1 MKKIILCLLVLVSCT
16 DNTSVESQN
25 LNQLLKP
32 NFEYRFVEMQCQFR
46 SSNNL
51 ASLERLI
58 PRIKEALPEEISMTV
73 AFRFINDQVDTK
85 SFYVWLRSNPTLNNE
100 TKIDIINEIANC
112 NVRNTS
118 TNFGFSV
125 INFDPNQALED
136 SYITEVIYCNYID
149 GNSFPTLNFAIQDLE
164 YFFPK
169 DQTYKAYY
177 QEGDLQGEFVWINQF
192 KSIQEYKS
200 FFEEFNLVENSNIIF
215 TGFTSKANC
224 YSSNLFQTYGI

>member
-1 MKKIILCLLVLVSCT
+1 MKKIILCLFVLVGCA
-16 DNTSVESQN
+16 DNSSVESQN

-32 NFEYRFVEMQCQFR
+32 NFEYRFVEMQCRFR

-58 PRIKEALPEEISMTV
+58 PRIKEVLPEEISMTV

-85 SFYVWLRSNPTLNNE
+85 SFYVWLRSDPNLNNE
-100 TKIDIINEIANC
+100 TKIDIIDEVASC

-118 TNFGFSV
+118 TNFGFAV
-125 INFDPNQALED
+125 INFDPNQTLED

-149 GNSFPTLNFAIQDLE
+149 GNSFLTLNFAIQDLE

-169 DQTYKAYY
+169 NQTYKAYY

-192 KSIQEYKS
+192 ESIQEYKS
-200 FFEEFNLVENSNIIF
+200 FIEDFNLDENSNIIF

-224 YSSNLFQTYGI
+224 YSSNLFQTYRI

>member
-1 MKKIILCLLVLVSCT
+1 MKKIILCLLVLVSCS

-58 PRIKEALPEEISMTV
+58 PRIKVVLPEEISMTV
-73 AFRFINDQVDTK
+73 AFRFVNDQVDTK
-85 SFYVWLRSNPTLNNE
+85 SFYVWLRSDPKSNNE
-100 TKIDIINEIANC
+100 TNIDIINEVANC
-112 NVRNTS
+112 NVRDTS
-118 TNFGFSV
+118 TNFGFAV
-125 INFDPNQALED
+125 INFDPNQTLED
-136 SYITEVIYCNYID
+136 SYIAEVMYCNYID

-169 DQTYKAYY
+169 DHTYKAYY

-192 KSIQEYKS
+192 KSIQDYKN

-224 YSSNLFQTYGI
+224 YSSNLFQTYRI

>member
-58 PRIKEALPEEISMTV
+58 PRIKEVLPEEISMTV

-85 SFYVWLRSNPTLNNE
+85 SFYVWLRSDPNSNNE
-100 TKIDIINEIANC
+100 TKIDIINEVANC
-112 NVRNTS
+112 NIRNTS
-118 TNFGFSV
+118 TNFGFAV
-125 INFDPNQALED
+125 INFDPNQTLED
-136 SYITEVIYCNYID
+136 SYITEVIYCNYIC
-149 GNSFPTLNFAIQDLE
+149 LL
-164 YFFPK
+164 Y
-169 DQTYKAYY
+169 
-177 QEGDLQGEFVWINQF
+177 
-192 KSIQEYKS
+192 
-200 FFEEFNLVENSNIIF
+200 
-215 TGFTSKANC
+215 TSPSPRDISGSRMP
-224 YSSNLFQTYGI
+224 SSA

>member
-1 MKKIILCLLVLVSCT
+1 MKKIILYLFVLVGCT

-46 SSNNL
+46 YSNNL

-58 PRIKEALPEEISMTV
+58 PRIKEVLPEEISMTV

-85 SFYVWLRSNPTLNNE
+85 SFYVWLRSNPTLKNE
-100 TKIDIINEIANC
+100 TKIDIINEVANC

-125 INFDPNQALED
+125 INSDPNQALED

-192 KSIQEYKS
+192 ESIQEYKS
-200 FFEEFNLVENSNIIF
+200 FFETFNLNENSNIIF
-215 TGFTSKANC
+215 SGFTSKANC
-224 YSSNLFQTYGI
+224 YTSNLFQTYRI

>member
-1 MKKIILCLLVLVSCT
+1 MKKIILCLLVLASCT

-46 SSNNL
+46 SSSNL

-58 PRIKEALPEEISMTV
+58 PKIKEVLPEEISMTV

-85 SFYVWLRSNPTLNNE
+85 SFYVWLRSDPNLNNE
-100 TKIDIINEIANC
+100 TKIDIINEVANC

-118 TNFGFSV
+118 TNFGFAV
-125 INFDPNQALED
+125 INFDPNQTLED
-136 SYITEVIYCNYID
+136 YYVTEVIYCNYID

-177 QEGDLQGEFVWINQF
+177 QEGDLQGEFVWINEF

-200 FFEEFNLVENSNIIF
+200 FFKEFNLDENSNIIF

-224 YSSNLFQTYGI
+224 YSSNLFQTYRI

>member
-1 MKKIILCLLVLVSCT
+1 MKKIILCLLVLVSCN

-58 PRIKEALPEEISMTV
+58 PRIKVVLPEEISMTV
-73 AFRFINDQVDTK
+73 AFRFVNDQVDTK
-85 SFYVWLRSNPTLNNE
+85 SFYVWLRSDPKSNNE
-100 TKIDIINEIANC
+100 TNIDIINEVANC
-112 NVRNTS
+112 NVRDTS
-118 TNFGFSV
+118 TNFGFAV
-125 INFDPNQALED
+125 INFDPNQTLED
-136 SYITEVIYCNYID
+136 SYIAEVMYCNYID

-169 DQTYKAYY
+169 DHTYKAYY

-192 KSIQEYKS
+192 KSIQDYKN

-224 YSSNLFQTYGI
+224 YSSNLFQTYRI

>member
-1 MKKIILCLLVLVSCT
+1 MKKIILCLLVLVGCT

-58 PRIKEALPEEISMTV
+58 PRIKEVLPEEISMTV

-85 SFYVWLRSNPTLNNE
+85 SFYLWLRSNPTLNNE

-192 KSIQEYKS
+192 ESIQEYKS
-200 FFEEFNLVENSNIIF
+200 FFETFNLNENSNIIF
-215 TGFTSKANC
+215 SGFTSKANC
-224 YSSNLFQTYGI
+224 YTSNLFQTYRI

>member
-85 SFYVWLRSNPTLNNE
+85 SFYVWLRNDPNSNNE
-100 TKIDIINEIANC
+100 TKIDIINEVANC

-118 TNFGFSV
+118 TNFGFAV
-125 INFDPNQALED
+125 INFDPNQTLED

-149 GNSFPTLNFAIQDLE
+149 GNSFPTLNCAIQDLE
-164 YFFPK
+164 YFVPK

-177 QEGDLQGEFVWINQF
+177 QEGDLQCEFVCINQF
-192 KSIQEYKS
+192 DSIQEYKS
-200 FFEEFNLVENSNIIF
+200 FCKEFNLDEKSNIIF

-224 YSSNLFQTYGI
+224 YSSNLFQTYRI

>member
-1 MKKIILCLLVLVSCT
+1 MKKLILCLFVLVGCT
-16 DNTSVESQN
+16 DNTSVESQD

-32 NFEYRFVEMQCQFR
+32 NFEYRFVEMQCEFR

-58 PRIKEALPEEISMTV
+58 PKVKEALPEEMSMTV
-73 AFRFINDQVDTK
+73 AFKFVNDQINTK
-85 SFYVWLRSNPTLNNE
+85 SFYIWLKSVPESNNE
-100 TKIDIINEIANC
+100 TNIDIINEVANC
-112 NVRNTS
+112 YMRDESN
-118 TNFGFSV
+118 NFGFSA
-125 INFDPNQALED
+125 INFDPNQILED

-169 DQTYKAYY
+169 DQIYKAFY

-192 KSIQEYKS
+192 ESIQEYKS
-200 FFEEFNLVENSNIIF
+200 FFEEFNLDEKSNIIF

-224 YSSNLFQTYGI
+224 YSSNLFQTYRI

>member
-1 MKKIILCLLVLVSCT
+1 MKKLILCLFVLVGCT
-16 DNTSVESQN
+16 DNTSVESQD

-32 NFEYRFVEMQCQFR
+32 NFEYRFVEMQCEFR

-58 PRIKEALPEEISMTV
+58 PKVKEVLPEEMSMTV
-73 AFRFINDQVDTK
+73 AFKFVNDQIDTK
-85 SFYVWLRSNPTLNNE
+85 SFYVWLRSDPKSNKE
-100 TKIDIINEIANC
+100 TKIDIINEVANC
-112 NVRNTS
+112 YMRDESN
-118 TNFGFSV
+118 NFGFSA
-125 INFDPNQALED
+125 INFDPNQILED

-200 FFEEFNLVENSNIIF
+200 FFEEFNLDENSTIIF

-224 YSSNLFQTYGI
+224 YSSNLFQTYRI

>member
-58 PRIKEALPEEISMTV
+58 PRIKEVLPEEISMTV

-85 SFYVWLRSNPTLNNE
+85 SFYVWLRSDPNSNNV
-100 TKIDIINEIANC
+100 TKIDIINEVANC

-118 TNFGFSV
+118 TNFGFAV
-125 INFDPNQALED
+125 INFDPNQTLED

-169 DQTYKAYY
+169 DQ
-177 QEGDLQGEFVWINQF
+177 I
-192 KSIQEYKS
+192 
-200 FFEEFNLVENSNIIF
+200 
-215 TGFTSKANC
+215 
-224 YSSNLFQTYGI
+224 LFC

>member
-1 MKKIILCLLVLVSCT
+1 MKKIILCLIVLVSCT

-32 NFEYRFVEMQCQFR
+32 NFEYRFVEMQCRFR

-58 PRIKEALPEEISMTV
+58 PRIKEVLPEEISMTV

-85 SFYVWLRSNPTLNNE
+85 SFYVWLRSDPNLNNE
-100 TKIDIINEIANC
+100 TKIDIIDEVASC

-118 TNFGFSV
+118 TNFGFAV
-125 INFDPNQALED
+125 INFDPNQTLED

-149 GNSFPTLNFAIQDLE
+149 DNSFPTLNFAIQDLE

-192 KSIQEYKS
+192 ETIQAYKS
-200 FFEEFNLVENSNIIF
+200 FFEEFNLDENSTIIF
-215 TGFTSKANC
+215 EGFTSKANC
-224 YSSNLFQTYGI
+224 YSSNLFQTYRI

>member
-1 MKKIILCLLVLVSCT
+1 MKKIILCLLVLISCT

-58 PRIKEALPEEISMTV
+58 PRLKEILSEEISMTV

-85 SFYVWLRSNPTLNNE
+85 SFYVWLRSDPKSNNE
-100 TKIDIINEIANC
+100 TRIDIINEVANC
-112 NVRNTS
+112 NVRDTS
-118 TNFGFSV
+118 TNFGLAV
-125 INFDPNQALED
+125 INFDPNQILKD

-149 GNSFPTLNFAIQDLE
+149 DNSFPTLNFAIQDLE

-169 DQTYKAYY
+169 DQTYKAFY

-200 FFEEFNLVENSNIIF
+200 FFKEFNLDENSNIIF

-224 YSSNLFQTYGI
+224 YSSNLFQTYRI

>member
-1 MKKIILCLLVLVSCT
+1 MKKLILCLFVLVGCT
-16 DNTSVESQN
+16 DNTSVESQD

-32 NFEYRFVEMQCQFR
+32 NFEYRFVEMQCEFR

-58 PRIKEALPEEISMTV
+58 PKVKEVLPEEMSMTV
-73 AFRFINDQVDTK
+73 AFKFINDQIDTK
-85 SFYVWLRSNPTLNNE
+85 SFYIWLKSLPESNNE
-100 TKIDIINEIANC
+100 TNIDIINEVANC
-112 NVRNTS
+112 YMRDT
-118 TNFGFSV
+118 TNNYGFSA
-125 INFDPNQALED
+125 INFDPNQILED

-149 GNSFPTLNFAIQDLE
+149 GNSFPTLNFAIQDLR

-169 DQTYKAYY
+169 DQIYKAFY

-192 KSIQEYKS
+192 ESIQEYKS
-200 FFEEFNLVENSNIIF
+200 FFEDFNSDENSNIIF

-224 YSSNLFQTYGI
+224 YSSNLFQTYRI

>member
-32 NFEYRFVEMQCQFR
+32 NFEYRFVEMQCQFK

-58 PRIKEALPEEISMTV
+58 PRIKEVLPEEISMTV

-85 SFYVWLRSNPTLNNE
+85 SFYVWLRDDPNSNNE
-100 TKIDIINEIANC
+100 TKIDIINEVANC

-118 TNFGFSV
+118 TNFGFAV
-125 INFDPNQALED
+125 INFDPNQTLED

-149 GNSFPTLNFAIQDLE
+149 GNSFPTLNFAIQDLK

-192 KSIQEYKS
+192 ESIQAYKS
-200 FFEEFNLVENSNIIF
+200 FFEEFNLNENSNIIF

-224 YSSNLFQTYGI
+224 YSSNLFQTYRI

>member
-1 MKKIILCLLVLVSCT
+1 MKKIILCLFVLVGCT
-16 DNTSVESQN
+16 DNTSFESQN

-32 NFEYRFVEMQCQFR
+32 DFEYRFVEMQCQFR

-58 PRIKEALPEEISMTV
+58 PRIKEALPEQISMTV
-73 AFRFINDQVDTK
+73 AFRFVNDQVDTK
-85 SFYVWLRSNPTLNNE
+85 SFYVWLRSDPKINKE
-100 TKIDIINEIANC
+100 IKIDIINEVANC
-112 NVRNTS
+112 NVRDTS
-118 TNFGFSV
+118 TNFGFAV
-125 INFDPNQALED
+125 INFDPNQTLKD
-136 SYITEVIYCNYID
+136 SNITEVIYCNYID
-149 GNSFPTLNFAIQDLE
+149 SNSFPTLNFAIQDLE

-200 FFEEFNLVENSNIIF
+200 FFEEFNLDENSTIIF
-215 TGFTSKANC
+215 EGFTSKANC
-224 YSSNLFQTYGI
+224 YSSNLFQTYRI

>member
-1 MKKIILCLLVLVSCT
+1 MKKIILCLFVLVGCA

-32 NFEYRFVEMQCQFR
+32 NFEYRFVEMQCRFR

-58 PRIKEALPEEISMTV
+58 PRIKEVLPEEISMTV

-85 SFYVWLRSNPTLNNE
+85 SFYVWLRSDPNLNNE
-100 TKIDIINEIANC
+100 TKIDIIDEVASC

-118 TNFGFSV
+118 TNFGFAV
-125 INFDPNQALED
+125 INFDHNQTLED

-149 GNSFPTLNFAIQDLE
+149 GNSFLTLNFAIQDLE

-169 DQTYKAYY
+169 NQTYKAYY

-192 KSIQEYKS
+192 ESIQEYKS
-200 FFEEFNLVENSNIIF
+200 FIEDFNLDENSNIIF

-224 YSSNLFQTYGI
+224 YSSNLFQTYRI

>member
-58 PRIKEALPEEISMTV
+58 PRIKEVLPEEISMTV

-85 SFYVWLRSNPTLNNE
+85 SFYVWLRSDPNLDNE
-100 TKIDIINEIANC
+100 TKIDIINEVANC

-118 TNFGFSV
+118 TNFGFAV
-125 INFDPNQALED
+125 INFDPNQTLED

-192 KSIQEYKS
+192 KSIQEYKP
-200 FFEEFNLVENSNIIF
+200 FFEEFNLDENSNIIF
-215 TGFTSKANC
+215 TAFTSKANR
-224 YSSNLFQTYGI
+224 YSSNLFQTYRI

>member
-1 MKKIILCLLVLVSCT
+1 MKKIILCLFVLVGCT

-51 ASLERLI
+51 TSLERLI
-58 PRIKEALPEEISMTV
+58 PRIKEVLPEGISMTV
-73 AFRFINDQVDTK
+73 AFRFANDQVDTK
-85 SFYVWLRSNPTLNNE
+85 SFYVWLRSDPKLNNE
-100 TKIDIINEIANC
+100 TKIDIINDVANC
-112 NVRNTS
+112 DVRETS

-125 INFDPNQALED
+125 INFDPNQILED
-136 SYITEVIYCNYID
+136 SYITEVMYCNYID
-149 GNSFPTLNFAIQDLE
+149 SNSFPTLNFAIQDLE

-169 DQTYKAYY
+169 DQAYKAFY

-192 KSIQEYKS
+192 ESMQEYKS
-200 FFEEFNLVENSNIIF
+200 FVEKFNLNENSNIIF

-224 YSSNLFQTYGI
+224 YSSNIFQTYRI

>member
-1 MKKIILCLLVLVSCT
+1 MKKIILCLFVLVGCT

-51 ASLERLI
+51 TSLERLI
-58 PRIKEALPEEISMTV
+58 PRIKEVLPEGISMTV
-73 AFRFINDQVDTK
+73 AFRFANDQVDTK
-85 SFYVWLRSNPTLNNE
+85 SFYVWLRSDPKLNNE
-100 TKIDIINEIANC
+100 TKIDIINDVANC
-112 NVRNTS
+112 DVRETS

-125 INFDPNQALED
+125 INFDPNQILED
-136 SYITEVIYCNYID
+136 SYITEVMYCNYID
-149 GNSFPTLNFAIQDLE
+149 SNSFPTLNFAIQDLE

-169 DQTYKAYY
+169 DQAYKAFY

-192 KSIQEYKS
+192 ESMQEYKS
-200 FFEEFNLVENSNIIF
+200 FVEEFNLNENSNIIF
-215 TGFTSKANC
+215 TGFTSIANC
-224 YSSNLFQTYGI
+224 YSSNMFQTYRI

>member
-58 PRIKEALPEEISMTV
+58 PRIKEVLPEEISMTV
-73 AFRFINDQVDTK
+73 AFRFINNQVDTK
-85 SFYVWLRSNPTLNNE
+85 SFYVWLRSDPNSNNE
-100 TKIDIINEIANC
+100 TKIDIINEVANC

-118 TNFGFSV
+118 TNFGFAV
-125 INFDPNQALED
+125 INFDPNQTLED

-200 FFEEFNLVENSNIIF
+200 FFEEFNLDENSNIIF

-224 YSSNLFQTYGI
+224 YSSNLFQTYRI

>member
-58 PRIKEALPEEISMTV
+58 PRIKVVLPEEISMTV
-73 AFRFINDQVDTK
+73 AFRFVNDQVDTK
-85 SFYVWLRSNPTLNNE
+85 SFYVWLRSDPKSNNE
-100 TKIDIINEIANC
+100 TNIDIINEVANC
-112 NVRNTS
+112 NVRDTS
-118 TNFGFSV
+118 TNFGFAV
-125 INFDPNQALED
+125 INFDPNQTLED
-136 SYITEVIYCNYID
+136 SYIAEVMYCNYID

-169 DQTYKAYY
+169 DHTYKAYY

-192 KSIQEYKS
+192 KSIQDYKN

-224 YSSNLFQTYGI
+224 YSSNLFQTYRI

>member
-32 NFEYRFVEMQCQFR
+32 NFEYRFVEMQCQFK

-51 ASLERLI
+51 ASLEKLI
-58 PRIKEALPEEISMTV
+58 PRIKEVLPDEIYMTL

-85 SFYVWLRSNPTLNNE
+85 SFYVWLRSDPNLDNE
-100 TKIDIINEIANC
+100 TKIDIINEVATC

-118 TNFGFSV
+118 TNFGFAV
-125 INFDPNQALED
+125 INFDPNQTLED

-200 FFEEFNLVENSNIIF
+200 FFKEFNLDENSNIIF

-224 YSSNLFQTYGI
+224 YSSNLFQTYTI

>member
-1 MKKIILCLLVLVSCT
+1 MKKIILCLFVLVGCT

-25 LNQLLKP
+25 LNELLKL

-51 ASLERLI
+51 TSLERLI
-58 PRIKEALPEEISMTV
+58 PRIKEVLPEGISMTV
-73 AFRFINDQVDTK
+73 AFRFANDQVDTK
-85 SFYVWLRSNPTLNNE
+85 SFYVWLRSDPKINNE
-100 TKIDIINEIANC
+100 TKIDIINEVANC
-112 NVRNTS
+112 YESNAS

-125 INFDPNQALED
+125 LDFDTNQILKD
-136 SYITEVIYCNYID
+136 SYITEVIYCNYIN

-169 DQTYKAYY
+169 DQTYKAFY

-192 KSIQEYKS
+192 ESMQEYKS
-200 FFEEFNLVENSNIIF
+200 FVEEFNLNENSNIIF
-215 TGFTSKANC
+215 TGFTSIANC
-224 YSSNLFQTYGI
+224 YSSNMFQTYRI